1 MFFQSEENLLR
12 LDNPEAMRQK
22 TMGMDEKEIVEY
34 VISLVRNLY
43 SGNRAVAGF
52 LSFIRK
58 KREEVFLYL
67 EDSKVP
73 KTSNLAEQHFSIQSW
88 HFKNRFKTA
97 KDLRNIS
104 YWYHKGISTEI

>member
-1 MFFQSEENLLR
+1 
-12 LDNPEAMRQK
+12 
-22 TMGMDEKEIVEY
+22 MGMDEKEIVEY
-34 VISLVRNLY
+34 VISLVRDLY
-43 SGNRAVAGF
+43 CGNQAVAEF

-58 KREEVFLYL
+58 KREELFLYL
-67 EDSKVP
+67 EDSKVQ

-97 KDLRNIS
+97 KGLRNIS